1 MSVPTPDQ
9 LKAQIAEKVG
19 LPITQVD
26 EVLTGQG
33 VSLVAVPPA
42 NRSIDISRITF
53 SGTRINTEWDGP
65 FEETFDF
72 PYGVTAFIT
81 NENLRGKSSVLE
93 LVTWALR
100 GKPRDLRSDVQPWFN
115 RITLEYAINGIPMAV
130 ILTKQ
135 ETGFVADIVRA
146 IDATTL
152 RAYLAGQTGPE
163 AVNVV
168 ASALSESQFAS
179 VQDETMMTLLG
190 FDPITNFQKH
200 AGSDQGAARTN
211 TWPAYYGGIH
221 LPRNSD
227 LLFGDTVFA
236 GLPARILQMYC
247 NVPLMGTYIRLA
259 TLVRVQ
265 RQDEANIVR
274 RATEDAAARSGER
287 TNIEADLTALAVQLA
302 ALPSA
307 SGRSFSVVSEE
318 LRDAERDLD
327 AATADSREAG
337 RTFLEAK
344 AARQDEEVR
353 ANSDRE
359 TELAEVLFQGLNPA
373 HCPRCEQ
380 KFEAQRTQRELS
392 DHECAVCTKEIPTSP
407 GHVDDSTDDAEDVT
421 DALEALQQA
430 EDAAKESAATAAA
443 AASAA
448 RVRVDT
454 LAAELTTASRADEF
468 TDRLKI
474 QLEQSRLRGRLE
486 GFTDGEVETTT
497 SETVLVLQAALDL
510 LKDVTAEAAAQLFR
524 ELDAE
529 IFAIG
534 RKLGID
540 NLDAVELNR
549 NGGMRVVTAGVEE
562 SFKNLSGGER
572 VRLRVAVVVALL
584 RVGHRSGVG
593 SHPGLVLLDSPGD
606 ELTVEAEATLL
617 RELDSLKDE
626 LPTLQVLVASDEPAA
641 VLGHLPDNHIYSSLD
656 GSPLW

>member
-1 MSVPTPDQ
+1 MSVPTQDH

-19 LPITQVD
+19 LPITKVD

-72 PYGVTAFIT
+72 PYGVTAFVT

-100 GKPRDLRSDVQPWFN
+100 GKPRDLRSDVQPWFR
-115 RITLEYAINGIPMAV
+115 RISLEYAVNGVPMAV

-135 ETGFVADIVRA
+135 ETGFVADILRA
-146 IDATTL
+146 TDVITL
-152 RAYLAGQTGPE
+152 RAYLAGQTGPD

-168 ASALSESQFAS
+168 AALSESEFAS

-274 RATEDAAARSGER
+274 RATEDAAARTGER
-287 TNIEADLTALAVQLA
+287 STIEAELTALAAQLA

-307 SGRSFSVVSEE
+307 SGRSFSVVSRE

-327 AATADSREAG
+327 TATADSREAG
-337 RTFLEAK
+337 RTFDEAK
-344 AARQDEEVR
+344 AARQDEELR

-380 KFEAQRTQRELS
+380 KFEAQRTERELS
-392 DHECAVCTKEIPTSP
+392 DHECAVCTKEIPTGP
-407 GHVDDSTDDAEDVT
+407 GHVDDSTDDAEDAT

-430 EDAAKESAATAAA
+430 EDAAKESATTAAA
-443 AASAA
+443 AARAA
-448 RVRVDT
+448 RVRVET
-454 LAAELTTASRADEF
+454 LAAELTTASQAEEF

-474 QLEQSRLRGRLE
+474 QLELSRLQGRLE
-486 GFTDGEVETTT
+486 GFTDGEVKPAT
-497 SETVLVLQAALDL
+497 SETVLVLEAALEV
-510 LKDVTAEAAAQLFR
+510 LKDVTADAAAQLFR

-529 IFAIG
+529 ILAIG

-641 VLGHLPDNHIYSSLD
+641 VQGHLAEDHIYSSLD